1 MENRLHSQATES
13 AADIERIALDAA
25 DAIRRLVAERHVMA
39 GQAAAKD
46 RELMRLRAT
55 NQELSRQIA
64 LIRECYVKLA
74 NQFVTQLKH
83 IDDVIR
89 TLAEVPNNNAGLGLH
104 EVQEEDSIE
113 SKTARKW
120 ETHFNK

>member
-13 AADIERIALDAA
+13 AREIERLALDAA

-39 GQAAAKD
+39 GQAATKD
-46 RELMRLRAT
+46 REIMRLRAT

-64 LIRECYVKLA
+64 MIRDCYVKLA

-89 TLAEVPNNNAGLGLH
+89 TLAEAPTNNAGLGLH
-104 EVQEEDSIE
+104 EVQEQDSTE
-113 SKTARKW
+113 SKAV
-120 ETHFNK
+120 